1 MYKKIEFT
9 VGSTTYGVQY
19 KPKVKSFEYTKRLG
33 SKVIEIDVNEFKEA
47 KALWIRNQA
56 AKGINV
62 DTSHWGRTLG
72 YY

>member
-9 VGSTTYGVQY
+9 VGPTTYGVQY
-19 KPKVKSFEYTKRLG
+19 MPKVKAFNYTKRLG

-47 KALWIRNQA
+47 KALWIRNQS
-56 AKGINV
+56 AKGITV